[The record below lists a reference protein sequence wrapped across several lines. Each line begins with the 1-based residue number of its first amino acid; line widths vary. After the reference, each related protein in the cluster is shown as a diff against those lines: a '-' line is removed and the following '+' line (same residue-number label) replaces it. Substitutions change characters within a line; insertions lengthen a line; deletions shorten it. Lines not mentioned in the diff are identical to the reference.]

1 MSTFKNYRIDGIMP
15 EEISNEIVY
24 YSNMPGEN
32 DDNLIM
38 EVDYHNDQNSRSEE
52 GSGPE
57 YTPSGH
63 NREC

>member
-1 MSTFKNYRIDGIMP
+1 MP

-38 EVDYHNDQNSRSEE
+38 EVDYHNDQNSRSDE